1 MWRAGKADATAFGH
15 GDARGVWFLR
25 VNLMRD
31 RLALRK
37 REISDWD
44 SWRAL
49 SVADKMLSDKD
60 LAECDRIA
68 EVTNAPI
75 SRT

>member
-1 MWRAGKADATAFGH
+1 MWRAGKAEATTFGH
-15 GDARGVWFLR
+15 GDARGAWFLR

-31 RLALRK
+31 QLALQK

-44 SWRAL
+44 GWRAL
-49 SVADKMLSDKD
+49 SDEDKVLSTEV

-68 EVTNAPI
+68 AATKGGSP
-75 SRT
+75 